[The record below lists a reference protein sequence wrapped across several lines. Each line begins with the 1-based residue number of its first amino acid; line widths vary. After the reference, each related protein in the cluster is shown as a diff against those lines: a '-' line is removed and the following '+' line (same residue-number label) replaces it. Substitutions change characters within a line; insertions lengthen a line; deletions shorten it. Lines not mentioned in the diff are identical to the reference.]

1 VFLRRKCRTRE
12 QRLLLFM
19 DIGTLP
25 LTLENLTRPSR
36 PLVSVIVI
44 SKNEPALAHTLE
56 ELARQASSVA
66 SSLVDQVEIL
76 VVDAS
81 TDSVADVRAAHSS
94 VHWIPFSPPAG
105 VRVSIPHQRNRGVRE
120 AGGDVIV
127 FTDCGCV
134 PGDGWLAALLD
145 PILEGKERMTC
156 GQTGATDRLDP
167 YRHMRN
173 QQQGNLYLRECP
185 TINLAFTRDVFEEL
199 GGFDESFEYGS
210 DADFSWRAVHH
221 GIRIRYVPEAMI
233 LHDWGNRGRQL
244 KRSFAYGK
252 ARARLYYKHVFGRS
266 EQSIRK
272 RHFDENDAVPLLYP
286 LYLLGLPLAIRH
298 RWYLLLLAIP
308 LWRARK
314 ERPLAT
320 LVDHFALG
328 AGVLV
333 GSGQILMERKR

>member
-1 VFLRRKCRTRE
+1 
-12 QRLLLFM
+12 
-19 DIGTLP
+19 
-25 LTLENLTRPSR
+25 LTLENLTKRPQ
-36 PLVSVIVI
+36 PVVSVVVI

-56 ELARQASSVA
+56 QLAHQASSVVP
-66 SSLVDQVEIL
+66 SLVDQVEII

-81 TDSVADVRAAHSS
+81 TDGVADVCATRGS
-94 VHWIPFSPPAG
+94 VRWIPFLPPAG

-134 PGDGWLAALLD
+134 PAEGWLAALLG
-145 PILEGKERMTC
+145 PILSGEERMTC

-167 YRHMRN
+167 YSRLRN
-173 QQQGNLYLRECP
+173 QQRYHAYLRECP
-185 TINLAFTRDVFEEL
+185 TINVAFIRDVFDEL

-221 GIRIRYVPEAMI
+221 GIRIRYVPEAII
-233 LHDWGNRGRQL
+233 LHDWGNRRRQL

-252 ARARLYYKHVFGRS
+252 ARARLYYKHVLGGS

-272 RHFDENDAVPLLYP
+272 RHLDKNDAVPLLYP
-286 LYLLGLPLAIRH
+286 LYLLGLPFAVRH

-314 ERPLAT
+314 ERPVAT
-320 LVDHFALG
+320 LVDHLALG

-333 GSGQILMERKR
+333 GSGQILMEQKR